1 MKFLIQF
8 LIIIAFSFAG
18 ELLHFLLPL
27 PIPASI
33 YGIILLFVALELKL
47 IKVKDIRETSGFL
60 IAVMPVMFIPAAVGL
75 IDSWQAIAS
84 AWLQYIVVTVVST
97 FVVMGVSG
105 WITQA
110 VIRRNKK
117 MVVMKGEVK
126 ALQTEVST
134 IEGEMAA
141 MEEKMINEEKEAGR

>member
-33 YGIILLFVALELKL
+33 YGIILLFAALELKL

-60 IAVMPVMFIPAAVGL
+60 IAIMPVMFIPAAVGL
-75 IDSWQAIAS
+75 IDSWHAIAS

-105 WITQA
+105 WITQV

-117 MVVMKGEVK
+117 VASLK
-126 ALQTEVST
+126 A
-134 IEGEMAA
+134 AA
-141 MEEKMINEEKEAGR
+141 TKQGKEAQR